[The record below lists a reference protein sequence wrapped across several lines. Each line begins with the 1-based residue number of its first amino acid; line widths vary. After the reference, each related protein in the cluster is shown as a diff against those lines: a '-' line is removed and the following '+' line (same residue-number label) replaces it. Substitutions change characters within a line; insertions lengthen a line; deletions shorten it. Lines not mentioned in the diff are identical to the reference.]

1 MIDKYLTEIRKL
13 VTHGLRG
20 EAKKVRLYAEQL
32 AKKVEE
38 EGLQKEAG
46 LIRSSMTESAH
57 ALPGVA
63 PAFAPGPV
71 RPSPV
76 DSESRCP
83 VADESRPCR
92 GEVDLFLPAGVRQTV
107 ERFVAF
113 TRAGARFAAEGVA
126 VNPSLIVHGPPGC
139 GKTQLA
145 KWVAAELGRPL
156 LTARVDAI
164 VSSYLGST
172 SKNVRNLFDHAV
184 RSGAV
189 LLLDEFDAL
198 GKMRDDDRELGELK
212 RVVISLLQNIDAAGP
227 DLVLIAAT
235 NHEHLLDPAV
245 WRRFSF
251 KARLGPPDFDARKAI
266 LTRALRSFAPPHG
279 VEVLAAMTEGHS
291 GAAIKQG
298 AEDGVRAAILA
309 DRPTAQPEDLVASAI
324 SAQTPDQPP
333 PTDRDALVRL
343 VADRAEGRVTHK
355 QVAEF
360 FGVSQSTVSKA
371 CSKGRGGT

>member
-1 MIDKYLTEIRKL
+1 
-13 VTHGLRG
+13 
-20 EAKKVRLYAEQL
+20 
-32 AKKVEE
+32 
-38 EGLQKEAG
+38 
-46 LIRSSMTESAH
+46 
-57 ALPGVA
+57 
-63 PAFAPGPV
+63 
-71 RPSPV
+71 
-76 DSESRCP
+76 
-83 VADESRPCR
+83 
-92 GEVDLFLPAGVRQTV
+92 VDLFLSAGVRQTV

-113 TRAGARFAAEGVA
+113 TRAGERFAVQGVA

-145 KWVAAELGRPL
+145 KWVAAELDRPL

-184 RSGAV
+184 RSRAV

-251 KARLGPPDFDARKAI
+251 KARLGPPDFGARKSI
-266 LTRALRSFAPPHG
+266 LVLALRAFAPPHG
-279 VEVLAAMTEGHS
+279 VEVLAAMTEGYS
-291 GAAIKQG
+291 GSAIKQG

-309 DRPTAQPEDLVASAI
+309 DRATAPPEELVSMVLAALM
-324 SAQTPDQPP
+324 PDQPP
-333 PTDRDALVRL
+333 PTDRDALIRL
-343 VADRAEGRVTHK
+343 VAERAGECVTHK

-360 FGVSQSTVSKA
+360 FGVSQPTVSKA
-371 CSKGRGGT
+371 CSKRKSGA